1 MNYQEN
7 CTARNSRR
15 YIYALAFLV
24 LVFVFA
30 LGLILGAVFAEG
42 ILSVLPALIAFA
54 AAILVIII
62 AIWIVYRKKLY

>member
-30 LGLILGAVFAEG
+30 LGLILGAIFSG
-42 ILSVLPALIAFA
+42 LILSTLPALIAFA

-62 AIWIVYRKKLY
+62 AVWIVYRKKLY